1 MARSASAAFSILIAS
16 LLAASASPAATI
28 GTFAAT
34 SQLDWHPAPN
44 LMGTGT
50 GSGSALLGSGG
61 VLSIDIAETLDIFDN
76 GAFQSNVT
84 FTNTY
89 QISGSL
95 SGASL
100 TGTSGT
106 VTGTAC
112 QYNFGPVDLCAVWV
126 PGITTALPAVD
137 DPIIFDL
144 AAAGRQALQP
154 ATLSRRANSR

>member
-1 MARSASAAFSILIAS
+1 
-16 LLAASASPAATI
+16 
-28 GTFAAT
+28 
-34 SQLDWHPAPN
+34 
-44 LMGTGT
+44 MGTGT

-126 PGITTALPAVD
+126 PGFTTALPAVD

-144 AAAGRQALQP
+144 AAAGQTSFAASNPFQTSQFTLTTVPEPTTALLLMAGMLGLANWP
-154 ATLSRRANSR
+154 RRLHD